1 LAETKSHLIYGFK
14 VHYFNSS
21 EFTRLAQLVENI
33 WEELNKLIAS
43 LRPKA

>member
-1 LAETKSHLIYGFK
+1 MDSKSIILI
-14 VHYFNSS
+14 VS

-43 LRPKA
+43 LRSKPEP